1 MTDKKT
7 KLKTDAGEKAAGD
20 KIGAIPK
27 MDKTESSWSSRV
39 TEKIIQSDDEEELRK
54 RGYLLGKTLGEGSY
68 AKVKAG
74 YHQNAKRK
82 CALKIINRRKAPREF
97 QNKFLPR
104 ELSVMKR
111 VKHENIVMLYE
122 IIVFGDKIVMVL
134 ELAGHGDLLEY
145 IKLRGALDERRSRR
159 MLSQIT
165 SAIEYL
171 HARNIVHRDLK
182 CENILLD
189 RNNNI
194 KVSDFGFSKELVV
207 GGAPSCT
214 FCGSSAYASP
224 EILQGKPYCA
234 KASDMWSIG
243 VILYIMACGKMPFDD
258 NSIKRLIKDQ
268 LGQKIEWPSGGQQP
282 PLSNQLKALIRWMLQ
297 PVVSRRATVT
307 DVKNSFWLVLGQVKE
322 ATKPENQAGA
332 TKRSSLMENDAK
344 NVSKVEEVSASTPS
358 SSSRLLKNLN
368 RKIPA
373 Q

>member
-111 VKHENIVMLYE
+111 